1 MKIKSRLVGPIVL
14 SILLL
19 VMRLGLIS
27 ATNTVE
33 LQLHAFT
40 KATKRS
46 DGSSAGGVGHAFV
59 KVINNTASSVTI
71 GYYTLSSNQYVTLG
85 LWTNGAANNGSS
97 SSQSNPSANFSQGV
111 LYNEERVKY
120 TVVEQMTDDIY
131 CKTTLTAS
139 NISALTQLLISKDNT
154 YDLITYNCAT
164 FASDVWNKVTGSTY
178 WTGWF
183 KAPLNVRNEIKDYAY
198 YDGSSSL
205 SYHSAYYYDESI
217 GGLNLL

>member
-1 MKIKSRLVGPIVL
+1 MKIKSRLVGMIVL
-14 SILLL
+14 SILLP

-46 DGSSAGGVGHAFV
+46 DGSNVGIFGHAFV

-71 GYYTLSSNQYVTLG
+71 GHYSLPANQYVTLG
-85 LWTNGAANNGSS
+85 LWTNGAVNNGSS
-97 SSQSNPSANFSQGV
+97 SSQSNSSANFSQGV
-111 LYNEERVKY
+111 LYNQERAQY
-120 TVVEQMTDDIY
+120 TTIEKMEDDIF
-131 CKTTLTAS
+131 CKTTLTTS
-139 NISALTQLLISKDNT
+139 NISTLTQLLISKDNT
-154 YDLITYNCAT
+154 YDLISYNCAT

-183 KAPLNVRNEIKDYAY
+183 KEPWNVKNEIKDYTY

-217 GGLNLL
+217 EGLNLL